1 MATIESIVSAE
12 IAATPAD
19 LGALVQLLR
28 DVNRVTALCVTAGL
42 RVEGPDVRPVLQTL
56 VDAKIAELFPAE
68 GE

>member
-12 IAATPAD
+12 IAVTPAD
-19 LGALVQLLR
+19 LGALVQLRR

-42 RVEGPDVRPVLQTL
+42 AVEGPDVRPVLQTL
-56 VDAKIAELFPAE
+56 VNAKIAELFPAE